1 MRFLT
6 LLTALFFIVSCG
18 ESGGDENLTPVD
30 TSGYEK
36 TSSGLQ
42 YKIIKEGDGKAPTL
56 NNEVEIHYEG
66 KLLNGKVFDSSFK
79 RGTTA
84 SFPLNKLVKGWQEG
98 LPLIKEGGE
107 ILLLVPPQLGYGDQ
121 QAGIIPPNS
130 TLYFRIK
137 LFKVK

>member
-30 TSGYEK
+30 TTGYEK

-107 ILLLVPPQLGYGDQ
+107 ILLLVPPW
-121 QAGIIPPNS
+121 PNLS
-130 TLYFRIK
+130 LRIGS
-137 LFKVK
+137 